1 VAAGDIIAAS
11 DFDRPFCR
19 LVQQS
24 AHSIGTSDTVLTFG
38 ASSENSDPYGLHDE
52 STNNSR
58 ITVDRAGVWL
68 IKGTVFIAANNAV
81 TSLTASIFVN
91 AGVQPARSRS
101 KPAAT
106 NVSMSQE
113 VVEPLVLAAGDY
125 VELYGTCG
133 ASATNTNVGG
143 SFAST
148 FSAYYLGPSS

>member
-1 VAAGDIIAAS
+1 MAAGDIIAAS